1 MEMILLGST
10 ISLNE
15 IFATFI
21 YMFVVQPENLYLNF
35 IVLDASSRKCSY
47 NEMHWHTSFC
57 SVNQKNY
64 VVALEEHNTN
74 GDQSLKWDK

>member
-35 IVLDASSRKCSY
+35 IALDASSRKCSY
-47 NEMHWHTSFC
+47 NEMH
-57 SVNQKNY
+57 
-64 VVALEEHNTN
+64 
-74 GDQSLKWDK
+74 